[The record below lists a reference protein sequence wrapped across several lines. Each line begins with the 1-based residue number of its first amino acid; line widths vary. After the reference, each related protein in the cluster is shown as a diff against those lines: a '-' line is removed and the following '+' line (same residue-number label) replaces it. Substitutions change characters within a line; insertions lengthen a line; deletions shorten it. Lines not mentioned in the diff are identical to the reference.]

1 MESNWQKILS
11 FWFEKPLDFNK
22 WFHSKTKYDSY
33 IVENFK
39 DLLKEAED
47 GNLLHWLGNKNSYLA
62 YIILM
67 DQFSRHIYR
76 GTAAAYKNDG
86 KVLLFTEMG
95 FHLYEEKLTA
105 VEKMFV
111 LMPYQHSENL
121 KIQKLGVKILN
132 NLVKNEKNVSEKNIL
147 KKALFHQ
154 KEHCKVIEKFGRF
167 PKRNEFIGRV
177 SSEEEIDYIDENDEF
192 DY

>member
-1 MESNWQKILS
+1 M
-11 FWFEKPLDFNK
+11 
-22 WFHSKTKYDSY
+22 
-33 IVENFK
+33 
-39 DLLKEAED
+39 LKEAEN
-47 GNLLHWLGNKNSYLA
+47 GNLLHWLGNKDSYLA

-76 GTAAAYKNDG
+76 GTSDAYKNDH

-95 FHLYEEKLTA
+95 FHLYEEKLNA
-105 VEKMFV
+105 IEKMFV

-121 KIQKLGVKILN
+121 KIQKLGVKILS
-132 NLVKNEKNVSEKNIL
+132 NLLKNELNVSERNIL

-154 KEHCKVIEKFGRF
+154 KQHCKVIENFGRF
-167 PKRNEFIGRV
+167 PKRNQYMGRA
-177 SSEEEIDYIDENDEF
+177 SSEDEIDYIDEFDEF